1 MPKYATELT
10 QGQAFSRTSQEDGVH
25 DTAQRVYKVVLL
37 HPAEVFDPQDYTGT
51 YIGAR
56 HPFNLN
62 LVCTSFDA
70 KFDGDSRMVS
80 IVTFNYQSYASA
92 ASSSGRTDPKT
103 MEPSTRPANWTTDV
117 SLVEIPATSW
127 RGAAIKDGKPIGNWR
142 APLNPVGDRYEGVT
156 KMVPTTTIRIEQLE
170 AQDPLK
176 NCQWVGTINSEPLQ
190 IGSLGILRHTLLFRG
205 ISSKPHV
212 ETFGKQTFRG
222 WVATY
227 EFSHRENYTKI
238 NDTVEC
244 SPGWDRLQIVEG
256 YNVKN
261 VAGRQNAADVD
272 PYGMALQHANYEVII
287 PLQLSAALVGK
298 KSRAMVGIPSVDGQP
313 GQSGMF
319 QRPASSP
326 IALNSD
332 GTPRMIDPNVAG
344 SLDPTIL
351 RYQVQNDI
359 DFAVLNLRLT

>member
-10 QGQAFSRTSQEDGVH
+10 QGQAFSRTSQEDGIH
-25 DTAQRVYKVVLL
+25 DTAQRAYKVVLL

-51 YIGAR
+51 YIGSR
-56 HPFNLN
+56 HPYNLN
-62 LVCTSFDA
+62 LVCTSFDS

-80 IVTFNYQSYASA
+80 IVTFNYQSYASV

-117 SLVEIPATSW
+117 SLIEIPAASW
-127 RGAAIKDGKPIGNWR
+127 RGAAIKDGKPSGNWR
-142 APLNPVGDRYEGVT
+142 TPINPAGDRYEGVT

-170 AQDPLK
+170 AQDPLRH
-176 NCQWVGTINSEPLQ
+176 CQWVGTINSEPFQ

-238 NDTVEC
+238 NDTVDC

-256 YNVKN
+256 YNVMN
-261 VAGRQNAADVD
+261 VAGAENRADVD
-272 PYGMALQHANYEVII
+272 SDGLALEHANYEVIVPRQI
-287 PLQLSAALVGK
+287 VAALVNK
-298 KSRAMVGIPSVDGQP
+298 KSKAMTAIPSVDAKG
-313 GQSGMF
+313 GMF
-319 QRPASSP
+319 QRPVSSP

-332 GTPRMIDPNVAG
+332 GTPRLINPNVAG
-344 SLDPTIL
+344 ALDPTIL

-359 DFAVLNLRLT
+359 DFAILNLRLT

>member
-62 LVCTSFDA
+62 LVCTSFDS

-80 IVTFNYQSYASA
+80 IVTFNYQSYASV

-117 SLVEIPATSW
+117 SLIEIPATTW
-127 RGAAIKDGKPIGNWR
+127 RQANISDGKSSGAWR
-142 APLNPVGDRYEGVT
+142 APINPAGDRYEGVT

-176 NCQWVGTINSEPLQ
+176 NSQWVGTINSEPFQ

-205 ISSKPHV
+205 VSSKPHV

-238 NDTVEC
+238 NDTLTC

-261 VAGRQNAADVD
+261 VAGAENRADVD
-272 PYGMALQHANYEVII
+272 PYGLALQHANYEVVQ
-287 PLQLSAALVGK
+287 PFALAKNQAGK
-298 KSRAMVGIPSVDGQP
+298 KSRAMVGIPSVDGQ
-313 GQSGMF
+313 GGMF

-326 IALNSD
+326 IALNND
-332 GTPRMIDPNVAG
+332 GTPRLVDPNAANP
-344 SLDPTIL
+344 LDPVIL

-359 DFAVLNLRLT
+359 DFAILNLRLT

>member
-25 DTAQRVYKVVLL
+25 DTAQRIYKVMLL
-37 HPAEVFDPQDYTGT
+37 HPAEVFDPQAYTGT
-51 YIGAR
+51 YIGGR
-56 HPFNLN
+56 HPTNLN
-62 LVCTSFDA
+62 LICTSFDA
-70 KFDGDSRMVS
+70 KFDGDSRMVA

-92 ASSSGRTDPKT
+92 AASAGRPDPKT

-127 RGAAIKDGKPIGNWR
+127 RQANISDGKSAGAWR
-142 APLNPVGDRYEGVT
+142 APINPVGDRYEGVT

-170 AQDPLK
+170 AQDPLI
-176 NCQWVGTINSEPLQ
+176 NNQWVGTINSEPFQ
-190 IGSLGILRHTLLFRG
+190 IGSLGILRHTLLLRG

-212 ETFGKQTFRG
+212 ETFGNNTFRG

-238 NDTVEC
+238 NDAVAC

-261 VAGRQNAADVD
+261 IAGAQNRADVD
-272 PYGMALQHANYEVII
+272 PYGLALQHANYEVIF
-287 PLQLSAALVGK
+287 PLQIPAAFAGK
-298 KSRAMVGIPSVDGQP
+298 KSRAMVGIPSVDGQ
-313 GQSGMF
+313 GGMF

-326 IALNSD
+326 VALNSD
-332 GTPRMIDPNVAG
+332 GTPRLIDPNDANA
-344 SLDPTIL
+344 LDPVVL

-359 DFAVLNLRLT
+359 DFAVLNLRLQ